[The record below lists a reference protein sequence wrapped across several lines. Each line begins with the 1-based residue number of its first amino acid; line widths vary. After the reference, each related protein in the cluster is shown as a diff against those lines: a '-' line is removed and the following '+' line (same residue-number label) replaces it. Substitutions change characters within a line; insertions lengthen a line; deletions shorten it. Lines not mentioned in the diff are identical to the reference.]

1 MEVDR
6 RGKSEVVGDD
16 RAGTRE
22 GSGGTRVRAWTRG
35 RRQSVKA
42 C

>member
-1 MEVDR
+1 LEADR
-6 RGKSEVVGDD
+6 QGESEVVGDD
-16 RAGTRE
+16 GASTRE
-22 GSGGTRVRAWTRG
+22 GSGGARARAWTRG